1 MADRNR
7 REIWGVVQREGMERG
22 IWTRIG
28 TAFENQDGSWNLLF
42 DFVPTGSGTTIQMR
56 KPKPKEVEH
65 PAA

>member
-7 REIWGVVQREGMERG
+7 REIWGVVQREGMERA

-42 DFVPTGSGTTIQMR
+42 DFVPTDGRTTIQMR
-56 KPKPKEVEH
+56 KPKPKEAER